1 MRSERSYSGLA
12 PVAAGCT
19 SRGSREEGIASLA
32 FAGSLT
38 AAPSFVRELL
48 DAFSRAQPVPST
60 ASITKALRPIVRR
73 VLFIVLSSSAK
84 PRVRRSAR
92 RRPATHVDGRTACDL
107 KGWQQRCQG
116 ERRREQA
123 ADGHHALVASVADQH
138 EKAPNP
144 YVAQEWTPR

>member
-1 MRSERSYSGLA
+1 DDLVTGVQTCALPILRMRSERSYSGLA

-60 ASITKALRPIVRR
+60 ASITKALRQI
-73 VLFIVLSSSAK
+73 
-84 PRVRRSAR
+84 
-92 RRPATHVDGRTACDL
+92 GRASC
-107 KGWQQRCQG
+107 RERG
-116 ERRREQA
+116 EKS
-123 ADGHHALVASVADQH
+123 G
-138 EKAPNP
+138 
-144 YVAQEWTPR
+144 